1 MSYTIRVVGID
12 LAIKQLK
19 EAGKKVGPVLRGALN
34 TTATKTRAEMYVKPM
49 ATTLTGKKTRSLMV
63 IKRANS
69 RWMQSRIIPSSAGVE
84 VLEYRS
90 WGYDPIDKTR
100 GRIWVRGPSGRKV
113 AAGFVN
119 PSGRKKKPLITK
131 SEKARNLKRPPKFDQ
146 RKSYLYNKP
155 LQDALGPSVA
165 YWFKQLTTQR
175 TINWVNAYLQQEFN
189 KRLQKELLK

>member
-1 MSYTIRVVGID
+1 MQFKVKVVGVEQAQKRLEAQAEKID
-12 LAIKQLK
+12 P
-19 EAGKKVGPVLRGALN
+19 GVRGALN
-34 TTATKTRAEMYVKPM
+34 TTATHTRAEMYVKPM
-49 ATTLTGKKTRSLMV
+49 ATALTGKKTRSRMV

-69 RWMQSRIIPSSAGVE
+69 RWIQSRIIPSSSGVE
-84 VLEYRS
+84 VLEYRR
-90 WGYDPIDKTR
+90 WGYDPIEKTR

-146 RKSYLYNKP
+146 RKSYLYKKP

-165 YWFKQLTTQR
+165 YWFKQLTTLR